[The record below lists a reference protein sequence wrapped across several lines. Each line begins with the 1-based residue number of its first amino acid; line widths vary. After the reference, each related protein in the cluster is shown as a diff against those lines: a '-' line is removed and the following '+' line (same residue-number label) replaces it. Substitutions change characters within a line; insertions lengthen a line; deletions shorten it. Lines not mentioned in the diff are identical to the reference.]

1 MTDFTK
7 TRAMFDIPE
16 GMVYLNGNSLG
27 PCWPYAQGFARRDD
41 RVFEQ

>member
-7 TRAMFDIPE
+7 TRAMFDLPD

-27 PCWPYAQGFARRDD
+27 PMPKAAPQ
-41 RVFEQ
+41 VSQ